1 MQHFLQLRKKKC
13 NKNILGVLL
22 HFLKSGKV
30 QKVDKYIKDFAP
42 LLLKVEKVEI
52 IISCPHCG
60 QFSEI
65 IELNCRIFR
74 CGVFKHNLTQI
85 PPHETKEIC
94 DDLKLRDVIFGCG
107 KPFRL
112 LEKNRT
118 LDISGSEAFEFE
130 AVVCDYI

>member
-1 MQHFLQLRKKKC
+1 M
-13 NKNILGVLL
+13 
-22 HFLKSGKV
+22 

-52 IISCPHCG
+52 IISCPNCG

-74 CGVFKHNLTQI
+74 CGVFKHNLIQI